1 MTTAKENMKANKDK
15 RTISALASIMG
26 CNQIGGDLPPL
37 GEKGRATALVQR
49 WAYDGESVI
58 VVEDIILRY
67 ERLPS
72 GRVGRWKMDAVD
84 CDPSSPHY
92 GEKTLT
98 EGKGQFDRGNLVKED
113 YVF

>member
-1 MTTAKENMKANKDK
+1 MNKNKKDK
-15 RTISALASIMG
+15 RTISALASLMG
-26 CNQIGGDLPPL
+26 VHPYQIGGDLPPL
-37 GEKGRATALVQR
+37 GEKGRATALVQN

-58 VVEDIILRY
+58 VVEDILLRY

-72 GRVGRWKMDAVD
+72 GRVGRWKMDGVD
-84 CDPSSPHY
+84 CDPSSPDY